1 MLARIHRNHTQRN
14 HNHTMK
20 TPSTILKRITH
31 LLAATTLLG
40 LTACSMQQPEGEIQ
54 GAAGMAIAAER
65 ALSGLERKVL
75 QIDGFVVPYLQ
86 GGEGEPLVL
95 IHGFG
100 GSKDNFNRVARY
112 LTDHYTVYAIDVPGF
127 GASTRVE
134 DADYVINTQIDRVHA
149 IIEKLGLQQPHIG
162 GNSMGGWISGA
173 YAAKYPGNT
182 ASVWF
187 LAPAGLVESRKSEV
201 IQKFEQTGEIML
213 TASNREEFEKI
224 VDVVMYERPAFAPG
238 FVVEAMAARAAQD
251 QPLHKRIYKD
261 FKTVPSDLAT
271 TLAAS
276 NYTGPALIVWGKEDR
291 VLHVDGANELKNAMP
306 KFDVILMDQ
315 VGHVPMME
323 KPEQVAIDYV
333 KWRESVG
340 Q

>member
-1 MLARIHRNHTQRN
+1 MLARIHHIDFPK
-14 HNHTMK
+14 K
-20 TPSTILKRITH
+20 TPAMKKHASAIKRLTALFAIT
-31 LLAATTLLG
+31 ATVS
-40 LTACSMQQPEGEIQ
+40 LTACSFEQPEGEIQ

-65 ALSGLERKVL
+65 AISGLERKVL

-86 GGEGEPLVL
+86 GGQGKPLVL

-100 GSKDNFNRVARY
+100 GSKDNFNRVAYY
-112 LTDHYTVYAIDVPGF
+112 LTNQYTVYSIDVPGF
-127 GASTRVE
+127 GASTR
-134 DADYVINTQIDRVHA
+134 DMNADYVINTQIDRVHE
-149 IIEKLGLQQPHIG
+149 IIEKLGLQKPHIG

-173 YAAKYPGNT
+173 YAAKYPDNV

-201 IQKFEQTGEIML
+201 IQKFEQTGEIVL

-238 FVVEAMAARAAQD
+238 FVVDAMAARAAAD

-271 TLAAS
+271 ALNAS
-276 NYTGPALIVWGKEDR
+276 TYKGPGLIVWGKEDR
-291 VLHVDGANELKNAMP
+291 VLHVDGAAELKTAMP
-306 KFDVILMDQ
+306 GFDVILMDK

-323 KPEQVAIDYV
+323 QPEQVAADYV
-333 KWRESVG
+333 KWRESIAR
-340 Q
+340 

>member
-1 MLARIHRNHTQRN
+1 MLARIHHIDFPR
-14 HNHTMK
+14 K
-20 TPSTILKRITH
+20 TPAMKKHASAIKRLTALFAIT
-31 LLAATTLLG
+31 ATVS
-40 LTACSMQQPEGEIQ
+40 LTACSFEQPEGEIQ

-65 ALSGLERKVL
+65 AISGLERKVL

-86 GGEGEPLVL
+86 GGQGEPLVL

-100 GSKDNFNRVARY
+100 GSKDNFNRVAYY
-112 LTDHYTVYAIDVPGF
+112 LTNQYTVYSIDVPGF
-127 GASTRVE
+127 GASTR
-134 DADYVINTQIDRVHA
+134 DMNADYVINTQIDRVHE
-149 IIEKLGLQQPHIG
+149 IIEKLGLQKPHIG

-173 YAAKYPGNT
+173 YAAKYPDNV

-201 IQKFEQTGEIML
+201 IQKFEQTGEIVL

-238 FVVEAMAARAAQD
+238 FVVDAMAARAAAD

-271 TLAAS
+271 ALNAS
-276 NYTGPALIVWGKEDR
+276 TYKGPGLIVWGKEDR
-291 VLHVDGANELKNAMP
+291 VLHVDGAAELKTAMP
-306 KFDVILMDQ
+306 GFDVILMDK

-323 KPEQVAIDYV
+323 QPEQVAADYV
-333 KWRESVG
+333 KWRESIAR
-340 Q
+340 

>member
-1 MLARIHRNHTQRN
+1 MLARIHHIDFPK
-14 HNHTMK
+14 K
-20 TPSTILKRITH
+20 TPAMKKHASAIKRLTALFAIT
-31 LLAATTLLG
+31 ATVS
-40 LTACSMQQPEGEIQ
+40 LTACSFEQPEGEIQ

-65 ALSGLERKVL
+65 AISGLERKVL

-86 GGEGEPLVL
+86 GGQGEPLVL

-100 GSKDNFNRVARY
+100 GSKDNFNRVAYY
-112 LTDHYTVYAIDVPGF
+112 LTNQYTVYSIDVPGF
-127 GASTRVE
+127 GASTR
-134 DADYVINTQIDRVHA
+134 DMNADYVINTQIDRVHE
-149 IIEKLGLQQPHIG
+149 IIEKLGLQKPHIG

-173 YAAKYPGNT
+173 YAAKYPDNV

-201 IQKFEQTGEIML
+201 IQKFEQTGEIVL

-238 FVVEAMAARAAQD
+238 FVVDAMAARAAAD

-271 TLAAS
+271 ALNAS
-276 NYTGPALIVWGKEDR
+276 TYKGPGLIVWGKEDR
-291 VLHVDGANELKNAMP
+291 VLHVDGAAELKTAMP
-306 KFDVILMDQ
+306 GFDVILMDK

-323 KPEQVAIDYV
+323 QPEQVAADYV
-333 KWRESVG
+333 KWRESIAE
-340 Q
+340 

>member
-1 MLARIHRNHTQRN
+1 
-14 HNHTMK
+14 MK
-20 TPSTILKRITH
+20 KPNTIAKRFTR
-31 LLAATTLLG
+31 LLATSALLG
-40 LTACSMQQPEGEIQ
+40 LTACGLEQPEGEIQ

-65 ALSGLERKVL
+65 AISGLERKVL

-127 GASTRVE
+127 GASTRVL

-149 IIEKLGLQQPHIG
+149 IIEKLGLEKPHIG

-173 YAAKYPGNT
+173 YAAKYPDST

-187 LAPAGLVESRKSEV
+187 LAPAGLLESRKSEV

-213 TASNREEFEKI
+213 TASNQEEFEKI

-238 FVVEAMAARAAQD
+238 FVVQAMAARAAED

-276 NYTGPALIVWGKEDR
+276 NYTGPGLIVWGKEDR
-291 VLHVDGANELKNAMP
+291 VLHVDGASELKNAVP
-306 KFDVILMDQ
+306 RFDVILMDK

-323 KPEQVAIDYV
+323 KPEQVAMDYV
-333 KWRESVG
+333 KWRELGANSQKTG
-340 Q
+340 LISQDK

>member
-1 MLARIHRNHTQRN
+1 
-14 HNHTMK
+14 MK
-20 TPSTILKRITH
+20 KNTPAFRRF
-31 LLAATTLLG
+31 ATAFTATALLG
-40 LTACSMQQPEGEIQ
+40 LNACGFEQPEGEIQ

-65 ALSGLERKVL
+65 AISGLERKTL
-75 QIDGFVVPYLQ
+75 QIDGFTVPYLR

-100 GSKDNFNRVARY
+100 GSKDNFNRVANY
-112 LTDHYTVYAIDVPGF
+112 LTEHYTVYSIDVPGF
-127 GASTRVE
+127 GASTR
-134 DADYVINTQIDRVHA
+134 DQNADYVINTQIDRLHE
-149 IIEKLGLQQPHIG
+149 IIEKLGLEQVHIG

-173 YAAKYPGNT
+173 YAAKYPDNV

-187 LAPAGLVESRKSEV
+187 LAPAGLAESRKSEV
-201 IQKFEQTGEIML
+201 IQKFEKTGEIVL

-238 FVVEAMAARAAQD
+238 FVVDAMAARAAAD

-271 TLAAS
+271 VLSAS
-276 NYTGPALIVWGKEDR
+276 AYKGPGLIVWGKEDR
-291 VLHVDGANELKNAMP
+291 VLHVDGAAELKTAMP
-306 KFDVILMDQ
+306 GFDVILMDK

-323 KPEQVAIDYV
+323 KPEQVASDYV
-333 KWRESVG
+333 KWRK
-340 Q
+340 

>member
-1 MLARIHRNHTQRN
+1 MLARIHHIDFPR
-14 HNHTMK
+14 K
-20 TPSTILKRITH
+20 TPAMKKYASAIKRLTALFAIT
-31 LLAATTLLG
+31 ATVS
-40 LTACSMQQPEGEIQ
+40 LTACSFEQPEGEIQ

-65 ALSGLERKVL
+65 AISGLERKVL

-86 GGEGEPLVL
+86 GGQGEPLVL

-100 GSKDNFNRVARY
+100 GSKDNFNRVAYY
-112 LTDHYTVYAIDVPGF
+112 LTNQYTVYSIDVPGF
-127 GASTRVE
+127 GASTR
-134 DADYVINTQIDRVHA
+134 DMNADYVINTQIDRVHE
-149 IIEKLGLQQPHIG
+149 IIEKLGLQKPHIG

-173 YAAKYPGNT
+173 YAAKYPDNV

-201 IQKFEQTGEIML
+201 IQKFEQTGEIVL

-238 FVVEAMAARAAQD
+238 FVVDAMAARAAAD

-271 TLAAS
+271 ALNAS
-276 NYTGPALIVWGKEDR
+276 TYKGPGLIVWGKEDR
-291 VLHVDGANELKNAMP
+291 VLHVDGAAELKTAMP
-306 KFDVILMDQ
+306 GFDVILMDK

-323 KPEQVAIDYV
+323 QPEQVAADYV
-333 KWRESVG
+333 KWRESIAR
-340 Q
+340 

>member
-1 MLARIHRNHTQRN
+1 
-14 HNHTMK
+14 MK
-20 TPSTILKRITH
+20 NPSSFPKR
-31 LLAATTLLG
+31 LAALFFPLFAATAMLG
-40 LTACSMQQPEGEIQ
+40 LGACGHKQPEGEIQ
-54 GAAGMAIAAER
+54 GAAGFAIAAER
-65 ALSGLERKVL
+65 AISGLERKAL

-86 GGEGEPLVL
+86 GGEGQPLVL

-100 GSKDNFNRVARY
+100 GSKDNFNRVAYY
-112 LTDHYTVYAIDVPGF
+112 LTQHYTVYAIDVPGF

-134 DADYVINTQIDRVHA
+134 DADYVINTQIDRVHE
-149 IIEKLGLQQPHIG
+149 IVEKLGLQQVHIG

-173 YAAKYPGNT
+173 YAAKYPDNV
-182 ASVWF
+182 ASIWF
-187 LAPAGLVESRKSEV
+187 LAPAGLLESRKSEV
-201 IQKFEQTGEIML
+201 IQKFEQTGEIVL

-238 FVVEAMAARAAQD
+238 FVVDAMAARAAAD

-271 TLAAS
+271 VLRDS
-276 NYTGPALIVWGKEDR
+276 NYKGPGLIVWGKEDR
-291 VLHVDGANELKNAMP
+291 VLHVDGAAELKTAMP
-306 KFDVILMDQ
+306 EFDVILMDK

-323 KPEQVAIDYV
+323 KPEQVAADYV
-333 KWRESVG
+333 KWRTAIA

>member
-1 MLARIHRNHTQRN
+1 MLARIHHIDFPK
-14 HNHTMK
+14 K
-20 TPSTILKRITH
+20 TPAMKKHASAIKRLTALFAIT
-31 LLAATTLLG
+31 ATVS
-40 LTACSMQQPEGEIQ
+40 LTACSFEQPEGEIQ

-65 ALSGLERKVL
+65 AISGLERKVL

-86 GGEGEPLVL
+86 GGQGEPLVL

-100 GSKDNFNRVARY
+100 GSKDNFNRVAYY
-112 LTDHYTVYAIDVPGF
+112 LTNQYTVYSIDVPGF
-127 GASTRVE
+127 GASTR
-134 DADYVINTQIDRVHA
+134 DMNADYVINTQIDRVHE
-149 IIEKLGLQQPHIG
+149 IIEKLGLQKPHIG

-173 YAAKYPGNT
+173 YAAKYPDNV

-201 IQKFEQTGEIML
+201 IQKFEQTGEIVL

-238 FVVEAMAARAAQD
+238 FVVDAMAARAAAD

-261 FKTVPSDLAT
+261 FKTVSSDLAT
-271 TLAAS
+271 ALNAS
-276 NYTGPALIVWGKEDR
+276 TYKGPGLIVWGKEDR
-291 VLHVDGANELKNAMP
+291 VLHVDGAAELKTAMP
-306 KFDVILMDQ
+306 GFDVILMDK

-323 KPEQVAIDYV
+323 QPEQVAADYV
-333 KWRESVG
+333 KWRESIAE
-340 Q
+340 

>member
-1 MLARIHRNHTQRN
+1 MLARIHHIDFPR
-14 HNHTMK
+14 K
-20 TPSTILKRITH
+20 TPAMKKHASAIKRLTALFAIT
-31 LLAATTLLG
+31 ATVS
-40 LTACSMQQPEGEIQ
+40 LTACSFEQPEGEIQ

-65 ALSGLERKVL
+65 AISGLERKVL

-86 GGEGEPLVL
+86 GGQGEPLVL

-100 GSKDNFNRVARY
+100 GSKDNFNRVAYY
-112 LTDHYTVYAIDVPGF
+112 LTNQYTVYSIDVPGF
-127 GASTRVE
+127 GASTR
-134 DADYVINTQIDRVHA
+134 DMNADYVINTQIDRVHE
-149 IIEKLGLQQPHIG
+149 IIEKLGLQKPHIG

-173 YAAKYPGNT
+173 YAAKYPDNV

-201 IQKFEQTGEIML
+201 IQKFEQTGEIVL

-238 FVVEAMAARAAQD
+238 FVVDAMAARAAAD

-271 TLAAS
+271 ALNAS
-276 NYTGPALIVWGKEDR
+276 TYKGPGLIVWGKEDR
-291 VLHVDGANELKNAMP
+291 VLHVDGAAELKTAMP
-306 KFDVILMDQ
+306 GFDVIMMDK

-323 KPEQVAIDYV
+323 QPEQVAADYV
-333 KWRESVG
+333 KWRESIAR
-340 Q
+340 

>member
-1 MLARIHRNHTQRN
+1 MLARIHHIDFPR
-14 HNHTMK
+14 K
-20 TPSTILKRITH
+20 TPAMKKHASAIKRLTALFAIT
-31 LLAATTLLG
+31 ATVS
-40 LTACSMQQPEGEIQ
+40 LTACSFEQPEGEIQ

-65 ALSGLERKVL
+65 AISGLERKVL

-86 GGEGEPLVL
+86 GGQGEPLVL

-100 GSKDNFNRVARY
+100 GSKDNFNRVAYY
-112 LTDHYTVYAIDVPGF
+112 LTNQYTVYSIDVPGF
-127 GASTRVE
+127 GASTR
-134 DADYVINTQIDRVHA
+134 DMNADYVINTQIDRVHE
-149 IIEKLGLQQPHIG
+149 IIEKLGLQKPHIG

-173 YAAKYPGNT
+173 YAAKYPDNV

-201 IQKFEQTGEIML
+201 IQKFEQTGEIVL

-224 VDVVMYERPAFAPG
+224 VDVVMYERPGFAPG
-238 FVVEAMAARAAQD
+238 FVVDAMAARAAAD

-271 TLAAS
+271 ALNAS
-276 NYTGPALIVWGKEDR
+276 TYKGPGLIVWGKEDR
-291 VLHVDGANELKNAMP
+291 VLHVDGAAELKTAMP
-306 KFDVILMDQ
+306 GFDVILMDK

-323 KPEQVAIDYV
+323 QPEQVAADYV
-333 KWRESVG
+333 KWRESIAR
-340 Q
+340 

>member
-1 MLARIHRNHTQRN
+1 MLARIHHIDFPR
-14 HNHTMK
+14 K
-20 TPSTILKRITH
+20 TPAMKKHASAIKRLTALFSIT
-31 LLAATTLLG
+31 ATVS
-40 LTACSMQQPEGEIQ
+40 LTACSFEQPEGEIQ

-65 ALSGLERKVL
+65 AISGLERKVL

-86 GGEGEPLVL
+86 GGQGEPLVL

-100 GSKDNFNRVARY
+100 GSKDNFNRVAYY
-112 LTDHYTVYAIDVPGF
+112 LTNQYTVYSIDVPGF
-127 GASTRVE
+127 GASTR
-134 DADYVINTQIDRVHA
+134 DMNADYVINTQIDRVHE
-149 IIEKLGLQQPHIG
+149 IIEKLGLQKPHIG

-173 YAAKYPGNT
+173 YAAKYPDNV

-201 IQKFEQTGEIML
+201 IQKFEQTGEIVL

-238 FVVEAMAARAAQD
+238 FVVDAMAARAAAD

-271 TLAAS
+271 ALNAS
-276 NYTGPALIVWGKEDR
+276 TYKGPGLIVWGKEDR
-291 VLHVDGANELKNAMP
+291 VLHVDGAAELKTAMP
-306 KFDVILMDQ
+306 GFDVILMDK

-323 KPEQVAIDYV
+323 QPEQVAADYV
-333 KWRESVG
+333 KWRESIAR
-340 Q
+340 

>member
-1 MLARIHRNHTQRN
+1 MLARIHHIDFPR
-14 HNHTMK
+14 K
-20 TPSTILKRITH
+20 TPAMKKHASAIKRLTALFAIT
-31 LLAATTLLG
+31 ATVS
-40 LTACSMQQPEGEIQ
+40 LTACSFEQPEGEIQ

-65 ALSGLERKVL
+65 AISGLERKVL

-86 GGEGEPLVL
+86 GGQGEPLVL

-100 GSKDNFNRVARY
+100 GSKDNFNRVAYY
-112 LTDHYTVYAIDVPGF
+112 LTNQYTVYSIDVPGF
-127 GASTRVE
+127 GASTR
-134 DADYVINTQIDRVHA
+134 DMNADYVINTQIDRVHE
-149 IIEKLGLQQPHIG
+149 IIEKLGLQKPHIG

-173 YAAKYPGNT
+173 YAAKYPDNV

-201 IQKFEQTGEIML
+201 IQKFEQTGEIVL

-238 FVVEAMAARAAQD
+238 FVVDAMAARAAAD

-271 TLAAS
+271 ALNAS
-276 NYTGPALIVWGKEDR
+276 TYKGPGLIVWGKEDR
-291 VLHVDGANELKNAMP
+291 VLHVDGAAELKTAMP
-306 KFDVILMDQ
+306 GFDVILMDK

-323 KPEQVAIDYV
+323 QPEQVAADYV
-333 KWRESVG
+333 KWRESIAE
-340 Q
+340 